1 MAEETISERE
11 AYLLMQALVLA
22 IEVLSRQP
30 YRQNNNIADMKAL
43 LEKMDV
49 TAEML
54 NVLQQ
59 ESLVYLQRISKKED
73 DPPPPAESI
82 EVVRDDR
89 PDVSTE

>member
-1 MAEETISERE
+1 MADETITERE

-73 DPPPPAESI
+73 EPPPPAESI